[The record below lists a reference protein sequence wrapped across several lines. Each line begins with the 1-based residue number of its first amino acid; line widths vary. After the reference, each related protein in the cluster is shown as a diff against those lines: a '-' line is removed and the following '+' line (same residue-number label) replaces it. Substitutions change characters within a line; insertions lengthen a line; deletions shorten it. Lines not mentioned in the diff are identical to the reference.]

1 MDKMTML
8 NNFEAQAMRKLHYV
22 SSFFSI
28 LLSPL
33 LMPTYGVIV
42 ALWLSNLL
50 VLTLSTKLVIILF
63 VFLLT
68 CVIPVTLILL
78 LKFLKIIDDPHLNN
92 RKERLIPYI
101 ITIVCYV
108 ATAVYLLMINAPEW
122 LWMFMFGGGCAAL
135 VSLFV
140 NFRWKI
146 SAHMAGIGG
155 LIALLCRIN
164 EGGDG
169 VFELLPIICGAI
181 IVAGILG
188 TSRIAME
195 RHTLWQVIMGTLNGF
210 ICVFFLY

>member
-8 NNFEAQAMRKLHYV
+8 NTFEAQAMRILHYV

-50 VLTLSTKLVIILF
+50 VLTLSTKLVIISF

-78 LKFLKIIDDPHLNN
+78 LKFLKIIDDPQLNN

-135 VSLFV
+135 VSLFI

-164 EGGDG
+164 EDGDG
-169 VFELLPIICGAI
+169 VFELLPVICGAI

-195 RHTLWQVIMGTLNGF
+195 RHTLWQVLMGALNGF
-210 ICVFFLY
+210 VCVFFLY